1 MSNSARVSDAIRSK
15 ILSVKAFEQDPAI
28 LMLGMMCALIAS
40 CKCYSQYRLPKYILT
55 NPTATYLTFATRVG
69 LPVSTTHCIVGG
81 VIGVGV
87 ASVGVDGVQWG
98 WNGVSQVFATWAIA
112 PGIAGCFGAIVF
124 TIARF
129 AILERKNSVK
139 FALLSL
145 PIWFGVT
152 AAVLTMLIVWKGTP
166 SLNLDDWS
174 AGQTVGCIFG
184 VGAGVTTLVSF
195 FLYPYLYRQLAMNDW
210 QLKKRHIIQ
219 GPLLLR
225 RGQVPERPHDEQV
238 EIVRDYYKGHKTRA
252 ELEAS
257 GVSHTTMNDMEK
269 NMPTND
275 NTTKTSPD
283 TIDPINASSS
293 SSSSSTAEHQ
303 PIQPATPSPASKNSA
318 LAFHDLPTWTP
329 RSLYLRAKY
338 YFLHG
343 VNVDVVAEQSKE
355 SSILTGD
362 LDAMHA
368 HVKHYD
374 NKTEHVFT
382 YLQVLTAAASSFAHG
397 ANDVSNAIGPL
408 ATIFLIWNTGE
419 LSSKSPVPI
428 WVL

>member
-1 MSNSARVSDAIRSK
+1 MRSCCFLYVLAKMLVSK
-15 ILSVKAFEQDPAI
+15 L
-28 LMLGMMCALIAS
+28 
-40 CKCYSQYRLPKYILT
+40 LT
-55 NPTATYLTFATRVG
+55 EITATYLTFATRVG

-98 WNGVSQVFATWAIA
+98 WNGVAQVFATWAIA

-124 TIARF
+124 TLARF
-129 AILERKNSVK
+129 AILERKNSTK
-139 FALLSL
+139 YALISL

-184 VGAGVTTLVSF
+184 VGAGVTALVSL

-210 QLKKRHIIQ
+210 QLKKRHMIQ

-225 RGQVPERPHDEQV
+225 RGPVPERPQDEQV

-257 GVSHTTMNDMEK
+257 GVSHATLEDMEK
-269 NMPTND
+269 NMISKD
-275 NTTKTSPD
+275 KGVKTPD
-283 TIDPINASSS
+283 SIEPVAAS
-293 SSSSSTAEHQ
+293 SSSSSTAENKSTQ
-303 PIQPATPSPASKNSA
+303 PRPEQKSD
-318 LAFHDLPTWTP
+318 LEFLDLPTWSA
-329 RSLYLRAKY
+329 RGLYLRAKY
-338 YFLHG
+338 YFFHG
-343 VNVDVVAEQSKE
+343 VNVDVVAEQNKD
-355 SSILTGD
+355 SILSGD
-362 LDAMHA
+362 IDAMHA
-368 HVKHYD
+368 QVKHYD

-382 YLQVLTAAASSFAHG
+382 YLQVLTAAASSFVHG

-408 ATIFLIWNTGE
+408 ATIFLVWNTGE
-419 LSSKSPVPI
+419 LSSKSPVPV